1 VSSSEGRGEIGDLI
15 VVLLAASL
23 RGLSERLLH
32 DGYEDAAELVADL
45 IEVTDD
51 YLARL
56 LASSS
61 VARYPAEQCA
71 GAEWYS
77 GTLVV

>member
-1 VSSSEGRGEIGDLI
+1 VISSGGRAEVGDLI

-23 RGLSERLLH
+23 QGLCERLFL

-56 LASSS
+56 
-61 VARYPAEQCA
+61 
-71 GAEWYS
+71 GI
-77 GTLVV
+77 

>member
-1 VSSSEGRGEIGDLI
+1 MSSSEGRGEFGDLI

-56 LASSS
+56 G
-61 VARYPAEQCA
+61 V
-71 GAEWYS
+71 
-77 GTLVV
+77 